1 MDELT
6 GARHET
12 AKRDK
17 IIAERERVNRMDQD
31 ACIALAE
38 IGSLTAADSLEDYVS
53 RAEVLLEFSVTLAE
67 QLRPYD
73 RLLRI
78 DKDMFLVSLP
88 YTDVDVAKIVMDRLH
103 EKVTGGSL
111 AFDGGT
117 QITLEAHFDISPV
130 DGGEEVEPSWT
141 TPTKPWTS
149 PNKMPWPIYLC
160 GSGNSDAVLI
170 RPGAMFKWSVRSGT
184 SLLWDGR
191 LFRLQFQ

>member
-103 EKVTGGSL
+103 EKVAGGSL
-111 AFDGGT
+111 EFDDGT

-130 DGGEEVEPSWT
+130 NGGEEVGTILDHAHEAMDIA
-141 TPTKPWTS
+141 K
-149 PNKMPWPIYLC
+149 N
-160 GSGNSDAVLI
+160 NALI
-170 RPGAMFKWSVRSGT
+170 DIF
-184 SLLWDGR
+184 LWER
-191 LFRLQFQ
+191 K